1 MFAPARYHSDIIDT
15 ILDTATDTRKVVL
28 FSDQDGVGFTGGFTP
43 PAHVD
48 STASEQSVSEMIFRE
63 VYVTVTICR
72 LTSQTMWMLNM
83 WMIASYRFW
92 DRDTGSSKDGLATI
106 EWSF

>member
-1 MFAPARYHSDIIDT
+1 MADFYGKSLCSDDGGLFFSMDGGLPTARYHSDIIDT

-28 FSDQDGVGFTGGFTP
+28 FSDQDSVGFTGGFTS

-63 VYVTVTICR
+63 VYVTATIC
-72 LTSQTMWMLNM
+72 
-83 WMIASYRFW
+83 
-92 DRDTGSSKDGLATI
+92 
-106 EWSF
+106 